1 MFFFILLSIK
11 KVNNI
16 TSCFWIGFL
25 INIKTNKNN
34 TILDFFFFF
43 SYELYQ
49 CHLQCN
55 SVVLVNLF
63 TAVSSN
69 GLITA
74 NKANYSLI
82 FQCELMLPLFVSP
95 GSSQSALGLAG

>member
-34 TILDFFFFF
+34 TILDFFFF

-74 NKANYSLI
+74 NKANYSFFNVNSCFL
-82 FQCELMLPLFVSP
+82 FLSPLAHHRVP
-95 GSSQSALGLAG
+95 